1 MLRGNCRTWL
11 ERHRLPRGAS
21 VEALTV
27 AIVGSGIGIH
37 QQWLLAPDRV
47 DHEQALAALR
57 VVLAAA
63 LHPER

>member
-1 MLRGNCRTWL
+1 
-11 ERHRLPRGAS
+11 
-21 VEALTV
+21 V
-27 AIVGSGIGIH
+27 IVGSGIGIH
-37 QQWLLAPDRV
+37 QQWLLAPDPV